1 MSSPTSYAVT
11 TGAPTT
17 GLTDLPAREIAAL
30 VRLGRVS
37 AREVVAAHLARIA
50 EVDPRLHAVVH
61 LEPHRALAQAIRL
74 DARVRR
80 GLPGGAL
87 AGVPVLVK
95 DNIDVAGQTTRAGSE
110 GHDGGLARLDAPV
123 VSRLRAAG
131 AIVLGRTNM
140 DELAMGASTQTS
152 AHGPTRNPVDARR
165 SPGGSSGGSAA
176 AVAAGMVPLALGTDT
191 GGSVREPASQCGVV
205 GLAPSP
211 GLTPMT
217 GVVPF
222 APDLDR
228 VGTLTRDTGDAA
240 LALAVLSGREPAPH
254 RLDAGGVRRLRV
266 GVVTELLDRNQPEV
280 RAALEDW
287 VARLQGLGVAVTPVS
302 VPDAPAA
309 LECYTHLSSVAAL
322 GSLAPWVRSGR
333 AGEEVLRRWELGRQL
348 LAEQTRLDAAREVR
362 WRLRRQAAQ
371 ALRQVDVLVSPT
383 MPTVA
388 PLLAGEESARELA
401 DPMGAPYTDCWT
413 VVANLAGLAAVS
425 VPAAVGEAGLPVG
438 VMLMGAPGSDE
449 QLLALPRLRP

>member
-1 MSSPTSYAVT
+1 MSYAVLA
-11 TGAPTT
+11 GAPATT
-17 GLTDLPAREIAAL
+17 LTALPAREIAAL
-30 VRLGRVS
+30 VRLGRIS
-37 AREVVAAHLARIA
+37 AREVVTAHLDRIA
-50 EVDPRLHAVVH
+50 EVDPELGSVVH
-61 LEPHRALAQAIRL
+61 LEPHRALAQAVRL
-74 DARVRR
+74 DARLRR

-95 DNIDVAGQTTRAGSE
+95 DNIDVAGQTTRAGSDA
-110 GHDGGLARLDAPV
+110 HDGSLARLDAPV

-152 AHGPTRNPVDARR
+152 AHGPTRNPVDPRR

-176 AVAAGMVPLALGTDT
+176 AVGAGLVPLALGTDT

-240 LALAVLSGREPAPH
+240 LALAVLSGREPAPL
-254 RLDAGGVRRLRV
+254 RLDAGVVRRLRV
-266 GVVTELLDRNQPEV
+266 GVVTELADARNRPEV
-280 RAALEDW
+280 RDGLERWTDALREH
-287 VARLQGLGVAVTPVS
+287 GVQVSRVS

-322 GSLAPWVRSGR
+322 TWLAPWVRSGR
-333 AGEEVLRRWELGRQL
+333 AGEEVLRRWELGRLL
-348 LAEQTRLDAAREVR
+348 LAEQRRLDAAREVR

-371 ALRQVDVLVSPT
+371 ALREVDVLLSPT

-413 VVANLAGLAAVS
+413 VVANLAGLPAVS
-425 VPAAVGEAGLPVG
+425 VPAAVADGELPVG

-449 QLLALPRLRP
+449 QLLALPRLR